1 MQTSENFLAHNDSS
15 SPLGLLILAD
25 LTTITDSA
33 AMDYSR
39 LLQNRVARFVNT
51 AHSSKSR
58 SGDRLSRAAVSMM
71 SGALRLAT
79 PGETIL
85 ADTIL
90 VDSSVVVSD
99 AFRVHVLVQATTVV
113 IVHDGDDES
122 RLSRQRI
129 IDGYFGSSSQSV
141 TSLSD
146 LAERLLIRE
155 PLEKEPDYP
164 EDVASSM
171 EPVSARPKRIALV
184 TSNGAGMGHL
194 TRLLGIARKI
204 SGNMEVRFISLSQ
217 AVPVVESQGFSYEY
231 IASRGDMGCTPS
243 EWNRYAAERF
253 THAFVDFEPDV
264 VVFDG
269 TWPYA
274 GFTKALRST
283 GAKKVWS
290 RRGMW
295 KNAVAD
301 TSIRTSAS
309 AFDLIVEPGE
319 YASSFDEGVTSDY
332 SDAVR
337 VAPVTVLDKA
347 ECLSRADARVEL
359 GIGQDERTVL
369 ITLGAGNI
377 NAIDVTVRGLIDA
390 IRALPDPWT
399 IYLTKAPIA
408 DSDQIFDGVR
418 EISEYPLARLA
429 RAFDFAVSASG
440 YNSYHEWVQLA
451 LPTLW
456 LPNTATSTDDQVARG
471 NYAAHVGAGLCLVEP
486 DNREID
492 KAIAEISR
500 DETRKKMR
508 QVMTDTSFVNG
519 AAEFAELLEE
529 MARS

>member
-1 MQTSENFLAHNDSS
+1 MRKSVENLQLCSDSGQS
-15 SPLGLLILAD
+15 LGILILAD
-25 LTTITDSA
+25 LTTITDA
-33 AMDYSR
+33 AASDYGR
-39 LLQNRVARFVNT
+39 ILQNRAARVVNT

-58 SGDRLSRAAVSMM
+58 SGVRLSRAAVSMM

-99 AFRVHVLVQATTVV
+99 AFRVHVLVQAPTVV
-113 IVHDGDDES
+113 VIYDGDDDT
-122 RLSRQRI
+122 RLSRQRV
-129 IDGYFGSSSQSV
+129 IDRYFGTSSQSV
-141 TSLSD
+141 SSLTEV
-146 LAERLLIRE
+146 AARLLRHE
-155 PLEKEPDYP
+155 PSETKPDYP
-164 EDVASSM
+164 EDVASNI
-171 EPVSARPKRIALV
+171 EPGNARPKKIALV

-204 SGNMEVRFISLSQ
+204 SASTEVRFISLSQ
-217 AVPVVESQGFSYEY
+217 AVPVVEAQGFSYEY

-253 THAFVDFEPDV
+253 THAFADFEPDV

-274 GFTKALRST
+274 GFMKALRNT
-283 GAKKVWS
+283 RAKKVWS

-295 KNAVAD
+295 KSSVAD
-301 TSIRTSAS
+301 TSIKTSAS

-319 YASSFDEGVTSDY
+319 YAASFDEGVTSGYD
-332 SDAVR
+332 DAVR
-337 VAPVTVLDKA
+337 VAPVTVLDEA

-359 GIGQDERTVL
+359 GIGQIERTVL

-377 NAIDVTVRGLIDA
+377 NAIDSTVRGLIDS
-390 IRALPDPWT
+390 IRTLPDPWT

-408 DSDQIFDGVR
+408 VSDQTFDGVR
-418 EISEYPLARLA
+418 EISEYPLARVA

-456 LPNTATSTDDQVARG
+456 LPNTATSTDDQIARG
-471 NYAAHVGAGLCLVEP
+471 RYAAHVGAGLCLVEP
-486 DNREID
+486 DEEEIE
-492 KAIAEISR
+492 KAVLELAQV
-500 DETRKKMR
+500 ETRQRMQ
-508 QVMTDTSFVNG
+508 QVMAETSFVNG
-519 AAEFAELLEE
+519 AAEVAELLEE
-529 MARS
+529 LAR